1 MNVEFLLVPS
11 FVLGYFRAFW
21 ERGEGMRLCCSLVS
35 GQHSAWPSTHFQV
48 LINEW
53 VDESLRNDAF
63 IMEIV
68 RPCGL
73 LLEASNRQS
82 IFRFL
87 ELKHQ

>member
-1 MNVEFLLVPS
+1 
-11 FVLGYFRAFW
+11 
-21 ERGEGMRLCCSLVS
+21 
-35 GQHSAWPSTHFQV
+35 STDFQV

-53 VDESLRNDAF
+53 MDESLRNDAF

-73 LLEASNRQS
+73 LLEASNGHS
-82 IFRFL
+82 KLRFL